1 MPAAEYVPP
10 HERAATRTT
19 EMLLVVMAVIWGV
32 NFTVVKYGTQVME
45 PLAYNALRM
54 SVGCAVLMV
63 LALWRPGSRAS
74 TSDRLQLMALGVLGH
89 CIYQVLFIH
98 GIARTRAGTASLV
111 VAASPAVVALIA
123 RAYGH
128 EKLPLRAVAGIALSI
143 AGVVLVLGGTISA
156 DGASHLTG
164 DLMILV
170 AVVAWAFYTTLL
182 LPFTKRVDAL
192 RLAAW
197 TLLGGVLPLVVIASP
212 ALLRTDWT
220 AITPLTWT
228 AVAYSGVMAMV
239 VAYLLWYRGVN
250 EIGPTRTAMFANLQP
265 VVAVLVAWVALA
277 EVPTAFQGAGAATV
291 IGGLYLSRR

>member
-1 MPAAEYVPP
+1 MPTAEHALP

-19 EMLLVVMAVIWGV
+19 ELLLVVMAVIWGV
-32 NFTVVKYGTQVME
+32 NFPVVKYGTQVME

-54 SVGCAVLMV
+54 SLGCAVLMV
-63 LALWRPGSRAS
+63 FALWRPGRRAS
-74 TSDRLQLMALGVLGH
+74 SSDRLRLMALGVLGH
-89 CIYQVLFIH
+89 CLYQVLFIH

-111 VAASPAVVALIA
+111 VAASPAVVALVA
-123 RAYGH
+123 WSYGH
-128 EKLPLRAVAGIALSI
+128 EKLPMRAVAGIALSI
-143 AGVVLVLGGTISA
+143 TGVMLVLGGTISA
-156 DGASHLTG
+156 DGASHLIG
-164 DLMILV
+164 DLLILV
-170 AVVAWAFYTTLL
+170 AVVAWAFYTILL

-197 TLLGGVLPLVVIASP
+197 TLLGGVLPLVAIASP

-220 AITPLTWT
+220 AIAPLTWA
-228 AVAYSGVMAMV
+228 AVAYSGLMAMV

-250 EIGPTRTAMFANLQP
+250 DIGPTRTAMFGNLQP

-277 EVPTAFQGAGAATV
+277 EVPTVFQGAGAATV